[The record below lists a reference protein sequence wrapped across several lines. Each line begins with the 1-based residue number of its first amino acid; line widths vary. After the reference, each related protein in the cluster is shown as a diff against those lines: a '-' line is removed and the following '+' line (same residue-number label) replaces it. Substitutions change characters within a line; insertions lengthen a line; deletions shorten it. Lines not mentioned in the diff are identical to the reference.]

1 MPTLRALI
9 TYSTLRKGEVL
20 GACPADISTSQD
32 LPPDVVAAAQAR
44 GQARDLDATVA
55 ELLAELEKEH

>member
-1 MPTLRALI
+1 VEVYALASRYPHVAN
-9 TYSTLRKGEVL
+9 TQYYE
-20 GACPADISTSQD
+20 DIAGKHIAAIAAT

-55 ELLAELEKEH
+55 ELLVELGE